1 MDDFTTF
8 GVSFEESMMNLEKV
22 LIQCKEHN
30 LTLNSEKC
38 FMLMQE
44 GVVLGHFISAER
56 IQVDPT
62 KIEVILTLPIPTKP
76 KDVRSFLVHARYYRH
91 FIKYFSKIASPL
103 YTLLTK
109 EAKFIWTPECNEAVL
124 QLKKILTIAPI
135 LQGPNWNLPFHIYI
149 DTSDYAIGTVLGK
162 NLKILKM

>member
-8 GVSFEESMMNLEKV
+8 GDTFEEAIMNLEKV

-30 LTLNSEKC
+30 LALNSEKC

-44 GVVLGHFISAER
+44 GVVLGHFISVVG
-56 IQVDPT
+56 IQVDLA
-62 KIEVILTLPIPTKP
+62 KIEVIITLPISTKT
-76 KDVRSFLVHARYYRH
+76 KDARSFLGHAGCYRH

-109 EAKFIWTPECNEAVL
+109 DANFIWTP
-124 QLKKILTIAPI
+124 
-135 LQGPNWNLPFHIYI
+135 
-149 DTSDYAIGTVLGK
+149 
-162 NLKILKM
+162 